1 MCYFK
6 KEGFTS
12 WNPSFWKSL
21 LLPDNGYLTFYN
33 VRISVW
39 HFLVSK
45 PPYVGS
51 DRYRLAL
58 VAAVPAFLGIIS
70 QVDQL
75 TPAVEDAQLVFVH
88 RSANNRAEEV
98 VLTVTVR

>member
-1 MCYFK
+1 MLFQK
-6 KEGFTS
+6 RGIRELESLFS
-12 WNPSFWKSL
+12 ENL

-33 VRISVW
+33 VRITVW

-45 PPYVGS
+45 PPYIGAYC
-51 DRYRLAL
+51 YRLAL

-75 TPAVEDAQLVFVH
+75 TPAVEDTQLVFVH

-98 VLTVTVR
+98 VLTITVR